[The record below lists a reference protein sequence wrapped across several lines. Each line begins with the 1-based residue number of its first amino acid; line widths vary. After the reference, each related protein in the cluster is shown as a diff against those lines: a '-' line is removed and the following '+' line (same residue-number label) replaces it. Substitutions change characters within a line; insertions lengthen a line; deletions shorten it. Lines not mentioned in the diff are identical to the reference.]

1 MKLKTIL
8 SRHAASRLEHQAR
21 ILRRA
26 LRDHHRRELM
36 TINAIEKRA
45 RGLRLYAA
53 WQRKLPAATPP
64 RDAWTWQAAEG
75 RSLDT
80 ASVA

>member
-26 LRDHHRRELM
+26 LRDHHRRELT
-36 TINAIEKRA
+36 TITAIEKRA
-45 RGLRLYAA
+45 RGLRLYVA
-53 WQRKLPAATPP
+53 WQHKAPTAIPP
-64 RDAWTWQAAEG
+64 RDAWTWQAPEG
-75 RSLDT
+75 HVMDT